1 MPGQPKME
9 TKPLVGAVGD
19 ATYFT
24 SQRMFGQEAYLVGY
38 GDLASGEAGFV
49 NDFVMKESL
58 DGILKGPMNPKE
70 VSRKDLKMSGVDAK
84 ELVVDVTDP
93 QNGSGRMIVRVLIAD
108 KRIYTL
114 IAVKMGKNGENPE
127 MAEKF
132 FNSFV
137 LTPKTPPKPP
147 LKGPGLE

>member
-1 MPGQPKME
+1 M
-9 TKPLVGAVGD
+9 
-19 ATYFT
+19 
-24 SQRMFGQEAYLVGY
+24 
-38 GDLASGEAGFV
+38 
-49 NDFVMKESL
+49 
-58 DGILKGPMNPKE
+58 
-70 VSRKDLKMSGVDAK
+70 SRQFLMAIDQGTTGSTV
-84 ELVVDVTDP
+84 LVVDVTDP

-114 IAVKMGKNGENPE
+114 IVKMGKNGENPE

-132 FNSFV
+132 FKSFV